1 MLGLFVKFP
10 IRVVIFKKYGNIL
23 KVVLDQGRII
33 TKEEQTKDGII
44 KVEYLL
50 LKNEKAKIPL
60 TEIKHYFDIDNIRY
74 VYLYQPER
82 NVYIP
87 CKVTQNSV
95 SINLVTYEKDKD
107 GNVVP
112 KIVEVP
118 LVIPQIIS
126 EEVTKK
132 ELRTMFSD
140 EIIRA
145 QERWKKISF
154 WEKWGGLIMITLMLI
169 FGVMIFI
176 TAFQQYSNIIGQA
189 SQSLKEVADA
199 LNKVADKLAQAL
211 QQNITA
217 PITPPSPPKPPY

>member
-23 KVVLDQGRII
+23 KVVFDQGRII
-33 TKEEQTKDGII
+33 TKEEVTRDGII
-44 KVEYLL
+44 KTEYLL
-50 LKNEKAKIPL
+50 LKNEKAKVPIID
-60 TEIKHYFDIDNIRY
+60 IKNYFDIDNVRY

-87 CKVTQNSV
+87 CKVTQNYI
-95 SINLVTYEKDKD
+95 SINLVTYEKDEK
-107 GNVVP
+107 GNAIP
-112 KIVEVP
+112 KVVEVP

-132 ELRTMFSD
+132 ELRTMFSN
-140 EIIRA
+140 EILRA

-154 WEKWGGLIMITLMLI
+154 WERWGGIIMVTLMLI

-189 SQSLKEVADA
+189 SQSLQNVADA

-211 QQNITA
+211 QQNVTA
-217 PITPPSPPKPPY
+217 PITPPKPPY

>member
-23 KVVLDQGRII
+23 KVVFDQGRII
-33 TKEEQTKDGII
+33 TKEEVTRDGII
-44 KVEYLL
+44 KTEYLL
-50 LKNEKAKIPL
+50 LKNEKAKVPIID
-60 TEIKHYFDIDNIRY
+60 IKNYFDIDNVRY

-87 CKVTQNSV
+87 CKVTQNYI
-95 SINLVTYEKDKD
+95 SISLVTYEKDKK
-107 GNVVP
+107 GYVIP
-112 KIVEVP
+112 KLVEVP

-132 ELRTMFSD
+132 ELRTMFSN
-140 EIIRA
+140 EILRA

-154 WEKWGGLIMITLMLI
+154 WERWGGIIMVTLMLI

-189 SQSLKEVADA
+189 SQSLQNVADA

-211 QQNITA
+211 QQNVTA
-217 PITPPSPPKPPY
+217 PITPPRPPY